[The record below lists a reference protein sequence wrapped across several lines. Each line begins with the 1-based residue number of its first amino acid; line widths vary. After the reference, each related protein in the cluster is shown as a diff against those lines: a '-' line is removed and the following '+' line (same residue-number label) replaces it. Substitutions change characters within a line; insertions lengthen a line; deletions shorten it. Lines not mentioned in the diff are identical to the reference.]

1 MSTAAARTYNLIII
15 GAGPAGYNAA
25 ERAAAAG
32 LRTLLIEKQQLG
44 GVCLNWGCI
53 PTKTLI
59 AAAKHYQIASTSADF
74 GVIADNVTFDW
85 TTAMA
90 RKARTVETLRA
101 GITARLEHR
110 GVTVISGEARFI
122 DPRTLSVAGST
133 YSAERILIATG
144 ARPAVPSIPG
154 ASTALTSRQI
164 LELPQIPKTLA
175 VIGGGVI
182 GIEFASLFAALGT
195 QVTVIEMLP
204 EILPSIDPESAALLR
219 GRLENRITFELAA
232 QVTQI
237 PPNRIHYTPTSRPAQ
252 SGSAASPPNPAAPAA
267 PAPSRPAASP
277 AAARPLSDP
286 SQAAHITAEAVL
298 LAVGRTPVTAGLEN
312 LGLDI
317 NRGAVVVDEHMRT
330 NLPGIWAAGDCTG
343 LSLLAHSAYRMGE
356 VAVNDILGRPDRMR
370 LHAVPSVVYS
380 LPEAAGVGITEHQ
393 ARASGREAVTRKLPM
408 QYSGRYLAEYGR
420 EPGFGKIVIDPRTRT
435 LLGVHL
441 VGGQCSE
448 TIWGAA
454 ALIEGEFRV
463 QDIREL
469 IFPHPTVAEIMREVT
484 WEFE

>member
-1 MSTAAARTYNLIII
+1 MSAAARSYNLIII
-15 GAGPAGYNAA
+15 GAGPAGCNAA

-59 AAAKHYQIASTSADF
+59 AAAKHYQIASAGADF
-74 GVIADNVTFDW
+74 GVRADNVTFEW

-90 RKARTVETLRA
+90 RKTRTVETLRA

-144 ARPAVPSIPG
+144 ARPAVPPIPG

-164 LELPQIPKTLA
+164 LEIPQIPKTLA

-219 GRLENRITFELAA
+219 RRLENRITFKLAA

-237 PPNRIHYTPTSRPAQ
+237 TPNRIHYTPAPEPASQPAQ
-252 SGSAASPPNPAAPAA
+252 SS
-267 PAPSRPAASP
+267 
-277 AAARPLSDP
+277 
-286 SQAAHITAEAVL
+286 
-298 LAVGRTPVTAGLEN
+298 
-312 LGLDI
+312 
-317 NRGAVVVDEHMRT
+317 
-330 NLPGIWAAGDCTG
+330 
-343 LSLLAHSAYRMGE
+343 
-356 VAVNDILGRPDRMR
+356 PDRMR

-454 ALIEGEFRV
+454 ALIEGEFRI